1 MKYILLFCLFISK
14 PLFGQITPLES
25 KVYSIEER
33 QVKTKFG
40 SKSAIFKG
48 EGDAL
53 KLQEMN
59 LIRIGEKKKYQV
71 KAAANREY
79 FFILKKGVLKMKLGD
94 KEQVLQV
101 GSMVTVLPKNQITF
115 ENTELATA
123 ELYEM
128 SYQAKS
134 PMNEE
139 RGVQAG
145 GSFISPWESA
155 VFKPTAKGGGRQ
167 FFDRA
172 TAMLNRFDI
181 HVTTL
186 NVGQQSHDPHTHVNE
201 EIILMMDGNVEER
214 IGDKKELAGPGDVI
228 RLGSK
233 VLHNIT
239 NVGNK
244 PCMYYAIQW
253 N

>member
-1 MKYILLFCLFISK
+1 MKYILLYCLFISTSII
-14 PLFGQITPLES
+14 GQILPLES
-25 KVYSIEER
+25 KVYSISE
-33 QVKTKFG
+33 QSLKTKFG
-40 SKSAIFKG
+40 SKSSIFKG

-59 LIRIGEKKKYQV
+59 LIRIGEKKKYRV
-71 KAAANREY
+71 KASADREH
-79 FFILKKGVLKMKLGD
+79 FFILKKGNLKVSLGNQV
-94 KEQVLQV
+94 QVLQV
-101 GSMVTVLPKNQITF
+101 GSMVTVMPKDLIIF
-115 ENTELATA
+115 ENTEDSMA

-128 SYQAKS
+128 TYLAKS
-134 PMNEE
+134 PINEE
-139 RGVQAG
+139 RGIKAG
-145 GSFISPWESA
+145 GSFIIPWGSS
-155 VFKPTAKGGGRQ
+155 VFKPTTKGGGRQ

-186 NVGQQSHDPHTHVNE
+186 NVGQQSHDPHMHVNE
-201 EIILMMDGNVEER
+201 EIILMIEGNAEER
-214 IGDKKELAGPGDVI
+214 IEDKKELAKPGDII

-239 NVGNK
+239 NVGDK

>member
-1 MKYILLFCLFISK
+1 MKYILFFCLLISK
-14 PLFGQITPLES
+14 PLLGQIPLLES
-25 KVYSIEER
+25 KVYSIDER
-33 QVKTKFG
+33 VIKTKFG
-40 SKSAIFKG
+40 STSSIFKG
-48 EGDAL
+48 EGDVL

-59 LIRIGEKKKYQV
+59 LIRIGEKKKYKV
-71 KAAANREY
+71 KSSADREH
-79 FFILKKGVLKMKLGD
+79 FFILKKGNLKISLGN

-101 GSMVTVLPKNQITF
+101 GSMVTVMPKNQIIF
-115 ENTELATA
+115 ENTEGVLA

-128 SYQAKS
+128 TYLAKS

-139 RGVQAG
+139 RGLKAG
-145 GSFISPWESA
+145 GSFIVPWESA
-155 VFKPTAKGGGRQ
+155 VFKQTTKGGGRQ

-201 EIILMMDGNVEER
+201 EIILMIDGNAEER
-214 IGDKKELAGPGDVI
+214 IGDKKELAKPGDVI

-244 PCMYYAIQW
+244 PCQYYAIQW

>member
-1 MKYILLFCLFISK
+1 MKYILLFCLLISK
-14 PLFGQITPLES
+14 PLFGQIPLLES
-25 KVYSIEER
+25 RVYSIDER
-33 QVKTKFG
+33 MIKTKFG
-40 SKSAIFKG
+40 SKSSVFKG
-48 EGDAL
+48 EGDVL
-53 KLQEMN
+53 KLQELN
-59 LIRIGEKKKYQV
+59 VIRIQEKKKYTV
-71 KAAANREY
+71 KASADREY
-79 FFILKKGVLKMKLGD
+79 FFILKNGNLKIRLRD
-94 KEQVLQV
+94 KEQVLPV
-101 GSMVTVLPKNQITF
+101 GSMVTIMPKDQIIF
-115 ENTELATA
+115 ENTEGVLA

-128 SYQAKS
+128 TYLAKS
-134 PMNEE
+134 TMNEE
-139 RGVQAG
+139 RGIKAG
-145 GSFISPWESA
+145 GSFIVPWESA

-201 EIILMMDGNVEER
+201 EIILMIDGNAEER
-214 IGDKKELAGPGDVI
+214 IGDKKELAKPGDVI

-244 PCMYYAIQW
+244 PCQYYAIQW

>member
-14 PLFGQITPLES
+14 PLLGQIPLLES
-25 KVYSIEER
+25 KVYSIDER
-33 QVKTKFG
+33 MIKTKFG
-40 SKSAIFKG
+40 SKSFVFKG
-48 EGDAL
+48 EGDVL
-53 KLQEMN
+53 KLQELN
-59 LIRIGEKKKYQV
+59 VIRIQEKKKYTV
-71 KAAANREY
+71 KASADREH
-79 FFILKKGVLKMKLGD
+79 FFILKNGNLKISLGG

-101 GSMVTVLPKNQITF
+101 GSMVTVMPKDQIVF
-115 ENTELATA
+115 ENTEGVLA

-128 SYQAKS
+128 SYLAKS

-139 RGVQAG
+139 RGIKAG
-145 GSFISPWESA
+145 GSFIVPWESA

-201 EIILMMDGNVEER
+201 EIILMIDGNAEER
-214 IGDKKELAGPGDVI
+214 IGDKKELAKPGDVI

-244 PCMYYAIQW
+244 PCQYYAIQW

>member
-14 PLFGQITPLES
+14 PLFGQIPLLES
-25 KVYSIEER
+25 KVYSIDER
-33 QVKTKFG
+33 MIKTKFG
-40 SKSAIFKG
+40 SKSSVFKG

-59 LIRIGEKKKYQV
+59 VIRIKEKKKYTV
-71 KAAANREY
+71 KASADREY
-79 FFILKKGVLKMKLGD
+79 FFILKNGNLKISLGGQ
-94 KEQVLQV
+94 EQVLQV
-101 GSMVTVLPKNQITF
+101 GSMVTVMPKDQIIF
-115 ENTELATA
+115 ENTEGVLA

-128 SYQAKS
+128 SYLSKS

-139 RGVQAG
+139 RGTKAG
-145 GSFISPWESA
+145 GSFIVPWESA

-201 EIILMMDGNVEER
+201 EIILMMDGNAEER
-214 IGDKKELAGPGDVI
+214 IGDKKELAKPGDVI

-239 NVGNK
+239 NVGSK
-244 PCMYYAIQW
+244 PCQYYAIQW

>member
-1 MKYILLFCLFISK
+1 MKYILLFCLLISK
-14 PLFGQITPLES
+14 PLLGQIPLLES
-25 KVYSIEER
+25 KVYSIDER
-33 QVKTKFG
+33 MIKTKFG
-40 SKSAIFKG
+40 STSSIFKG

-59 LIRIGEKKKYQV
+59 LIRIGEKKKYRV
-71 KAAANREY
+71 KSSADREH
-79 FFILKKGVLKMKLGD
+79 FFILKKGNLKISLGD
-94 KEQVLQV
+94 QVQVLQV
-101 GSMVTVLPKNQITF
+101 GSMVTVMPKDQIVF
-115 ENTELATA
+115 ENTEDTMA

-128 SYQAKS
+128 TYLAKS
-134 PMNEE
+134 PVNEE
-139 RGVQAG
+139 RGIKAG
-145 GSFISPWESA
+145 GSFIVPWESA

-181 HVTTL
+181 HETTL

-201 EIILMMDGNVEER
+201 EIILMIDGNAEER
-214 IGDKKELAGPGDVI
+214 IGDKKELAKPGDVI

-244 PCMYYAIQW
+244 PCQYYAIQW

>member
-1 MKYILLFCLFISK
+1 MKYILLICLLISK
-14 PLFGQITPLES
+14 PLFGQIPMLES
-25 KVYSIEER
+25 KVYSIDER
-33 QVKTKFG
+33 MIKTKFG
-40 SKSAIFKG
+40 SKSSVFKG

-59 LIRIGEKKKYQV
+59 VIRIEEKKKYTV
-71 KAAANREY
+71 KASADREH
-79 FFILKKGVLKMKLGD
+79 FFIIKKGNLKITLGD
-94 KEQVLQV
+94 KVQELQL
-101 GSMVTVLPKNQITF
+101 GSMVTLMPKDQIIF
-115 ENTELATA
+115 ENTEGALA

-128 SYQAKS
+128 TYLSKS
-134 PMNEE
+134 PMDEN

-201 EIILMMDGNVEER
+201 EIILMIDGNAEEK
-214 IGDKKELAGPGDVI
+214 IGDKKELANPGDII

-244 PCMYYAIQW
+244 PCQYYAIQW

>member
-1 MKYILLFCLFISK
+1 MKYVLLFCLFYCNSI
-14 PLFGQITPLES
+14 LGQIKPLES
-25 KVYSIEER
+25 KVYSISE
-33 QVKTKFG
+33 QSIKTKFG
-40 SKSAIFKG
+40 STSAIFRG

-59 LIRIGEKKKYQV
+59 VIRIKKKKKYTV
-71 KAAANREY
+71 KASADREH
-79 FFILKKGVLKMKLGD
+79 FFILKNGNLRVSLGD
-94 KEQVLQV
+94 QVQVLQV
-101 GSMVTVLPKNQITF
+101 GSMVTLMPKDQIIF
-115 ENTELATA
+115 ENTEGILA

-128 SYQAKS
+128 SYTSKS
-134 PMNEE
+134 PINEE
-139 RGVQAG
+139 RGMKAG
-145 GSFISPWESA
+145 GSFIVPWESA
-155 VFKPTAKGGGRQ
+155 IFKPTAKGGGRQ

-172 TAMLNRFDI
+172 TVMLNRFDI

-201 EIILMMDGNVEER
+201 EIILMMDGNAEER
-214 IGDKKELAGPGDVI
+214 IGDKKELAKPGDVI

-233 VLHNIT
+233 VLHNIY

-244 PCMYYAIQW
+244 PCQYYAIQW

>member
-1 MKYILLFCLFISK
+1 MKYILLYCLFISTSI
-14 PLFGQITPLES
+14 LGQILPLES
-25 KVYSIEER
+25 KVYSISE
-33 QVKTKFG
+33 QSIKTKFG
-40 SKSAIFKG
+40 SKSSIFKG

-59 LIRIGEKKKYQV
+59 LIRIGEKKKYRV
-71 KAAANREY
+71 KASADREY
-79 FFILKKGVLKMKLGD
+79 FFILKKGNLKVSLGNQV
-94 KEQVLQV
+94 QVLQV
-101 GSMVTVLPKNQITF
+101 GSMVTVMPKDLIIF
-115 ENTELATA
+115 ENTEDSMA

-128 SYQAKS
+128 TYLAKS
-134 PMNEE
+134 PINEE
-139 RGVQAG
+139 RGIKAG
-145 GSFISPWESA
+145 GSFMVPWESS
-155 VFKPTAKGGGRQ
+155 VFKPTTKGGGRQ

-186 NVGQQSHDPHTHVNE
+186 NVGQQSHDPHMHVNE
-201 EIILMMDGNVEER
+201 EIILMIDGNAEER
-214 IGDKKELAGPGDVI
+214 IEDKKELAKPGDII

-239 NVGNK
+239 NVGDK

>member
-1 MKYILLFCLFISK
+1 MKYFLLYCLFFSTTI
-14 PLFGQITPLES
+14 LGQILPLES
-25 KVYSIEER
+25 KVYSISE
-33 QVKTKFG
+33 QSIKTKFG
-40 SKSAIFKG
+40 SISTIFKG

-53 KLQEMN
+53 QLQEMN
-59 LIRIGEKKKYQV
+59 MIRISEKKKYRV
-71 KAAANREY
+71 KTAKDREHFY
-79 FFILKKGVLKMKLGD
+79 IIKKGNLKISLGD
-94 KEQVLQV
+94 QFQVLPD
-101 GSMVTVLPKNQITF
+101 GSMVTVMPKDLIIF
-115 ENTELATA
+115 ENTEDTMA

-128 SYQAKS
+128 TYLAKS
-134 PMNEE
+134 PINEE
-139 RGVQAG
+139 RGIKAG
-145 GSFISPWESA
+145 GSFIVPWESA

-201 EIILMMDGNVEER
+201 EIILMIDGNAEER
-214 IGDKKELAGPGDVI
+214 IGDKKELAKPGDII

-244 PCMYYAIQW
+244 PCQYYAIQW